1 MNTIQKIW
9 FSSLALLSVTQESF
23 AAIGFEGSGW
33 TIDAWAKWSEKT
45 IDVVIKQWVNFALW
59 FMALA
64 AVIYF
69 IYWWYMILTAGWDD
83 GKVKK
88 GKTILTNAWLW
99 LIVVFIAYSVVS
111 FLIKSLFGA
120 GQ

>member
-1 MNTIQKIW
+1 MNTLKKIGYG
-9 FSSLALLSVTQESF
+9 SLAILAGTQQSF
-23 AAIGFEGSGW
+23 AVMSFEGSGGS
-33 TIDAWAKWSEKT
+33 IDAGAKGSDKT
-45 IDVVIKQWVNFALW
+45 IDVVIKQWVNFALG

-69 IYWWYMILTAGWDD
+69 IYGGFMILSAGGDD

-88 GKTILTNAWLW
+88 GKTILTNAGLG
-99 LIVVFIAYSVVS
+99 LIVIFIAYSVVS